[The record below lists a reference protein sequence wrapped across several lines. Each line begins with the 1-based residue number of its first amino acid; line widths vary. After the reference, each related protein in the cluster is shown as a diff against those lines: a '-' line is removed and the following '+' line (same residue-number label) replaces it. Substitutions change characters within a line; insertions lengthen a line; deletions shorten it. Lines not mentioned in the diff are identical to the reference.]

1 MSSGDKIT
9 TSPTHSVFDN
19 DQLTDMNRRGPEG
32 LFQLSKSMM
41 WRKIYRTKEKEG
53 NQMGDFLIKEKEVD
67 ILDESEI

>member
-1 MSSGDKIT
+1 
-9 TSPTHSVFDN
+9 
-19 DQLTDMNRRGPEG
+19 MNRGGLEG

-41 WRKIYRTKEKEG
+41 WRKIYRTKKKEG